1 MAYRRQSRPVLMQA
15 IANHAPTAE
24 LRVFRDP
31 GALRRFVADVAHES
45 RS

>member
-1 MAYRRQSRPVLMQA
+1 MAYRCQGRQVLMQA

-24 LRVFRDP
+24 LRVLRGP
-31 GALRRFVADVAHES
+31 GALRRFVAEVTRES

>member
-24 LRVFRDP
+24 LRVLHGP
-31 GALRRFVADVAHES
+31 GALRRFVAEVARES